1 MFYNPFSYFWGE
13 AEESLPESE
22 APVYLQELRSLRL
35 AQSAQADDWYSFHR
49 DVWELKIPS
58 LPRTFDP
65 DSELYVRP
73 PPRPRFQGLSS
84 IVYYDPATRASLPA
98 PAELVIPTLPALSD
112 EGIGAILLHKGAFR
126 WASDIQHFLDRQPP
140 PSHSNHPHL
149 TSGPLHGS
157 SHFARP
163 PAVVLAQAQADLA
176 ACRDVVPAVFFS
188 PLFRL
193 SDAACLSDPASTTP
207 PAERKQR
214 EAQLAG
220 WLEKCEGSLDLQLAA
235 RSHCFFSCARTI
247 SSVSVQVAAALNTL
261 TTARAKIRQL
271 HARAVQPGESL
282 LRRQRRLGNARRVL
296 ALLAGLSHA
305 LQTQLTAQQLAASGD
320 FTAALALTQQMRAAV
335 SAGGA
340 LSGLTC
346 LERLPQRLDELA
358 DGVAQLLVTRIDC
371 LSFTLGILAVY
382 TGGGARG
389 RSCADPPRLHLF
401 PFAPS
406 RQY

>member
-1 MFYNPFSYFWGE
+1 MDHYTEALTSRAHPQWFLRKRKPTSPPVVMWCLPCFS
-13 AEESLPESE
+13 
-22 APVYLQELRSLRL
+22 R
-35 AQSAQADDWYSFHR
+35 
-49 DVWELKIPS
+49 
-58 LPRTFDP
+58 
-65 DSELYVRP
+65 
-73 PPRPRFQGLSS
+73 LSS
-84 IVYYDPATRASLPA
+84 GS
-98 PAELVIPTLPALSD
+98 PTLP
-112 EGIGAILLHKGAFR
+112 
-126 WASDIQHFLDRQPP
+126 
-140 PSHSNHPHL
+140 
-149 TSGPLHGS
+149 
-157 SHFARP
+157 
-163 PAVVLAQAQADLA
+163 V
-176 ACRDVVPAVFFS
+176 S
-188 PLFRL
+188 P
-193 SDAACLSDPASTTP
+193 TP
-207 PAERKQR
+207 PAPPLPLNANNVK
-214 EAQLAG
+214 LSSG

-296 ALLAGLSHA
+296 ALLAGLSRA